1 MQQKKC
7 TKSQINRSIQI
18 NLKQNELRTE
28 ARERL
33 LSEEGVKL
41 RKKRCTEPE
50 SVFGQIKWNSGFKRF
65 SKPYYKQMCCHPG
78 FVVPFL
84 EHRRVDLL

>member
-1 MQQKKC
+1 MENKLP
-7 TKSQINRSIQI
+7 I
-18 NLKQNELRTE
+18 LENELRAE

-50 SVFGQIKWNSGFKRF
+50 SIFGQIKWNDGFKRF
-65 SKPYYKQMCCHPG
+65 LMGGLDK
-78 FVVPFL
+78 VNL
-84 EHRRVDLL
+84 EFGLIAIAHNFKKWALA